1 MYVQPY
7 IFLFYDL
14 AVSPRVERK
23 LSFFPN
29 IWTRKESFNT
39 RKPYFLPFD
48 STQLNCQPPTIELLG
63 ALLVIETRNDDTFTG
78 RRTRINICI
87 RFGPFVDFECD
98 SGHHCATFGL
108 TEGVLAPL
116 FNGGA
121 NRPENIYTWR
131 GLIPVVGRRRGGL
144 ALPIFPTVKKVLV
157 VS

>member
-1 MYVQPY
+1 MYVQSY

-14 AVSPRVERK
+14 VISPRVERK

-29 IWTRKESFNT
+29 IRARKESFNT

-48 STQLNCQPPTIELLG
+48 SSQLNCQPPTIELLG
-63 ALLVIETRNDDTFTG
+63 PLLVIETRNDDTFTG

-121 NRPENIYTWR
+121 NRPENTYTWR

-144 ALPIFPTVKKVLV
+144 ALPTFPIVKKVFV